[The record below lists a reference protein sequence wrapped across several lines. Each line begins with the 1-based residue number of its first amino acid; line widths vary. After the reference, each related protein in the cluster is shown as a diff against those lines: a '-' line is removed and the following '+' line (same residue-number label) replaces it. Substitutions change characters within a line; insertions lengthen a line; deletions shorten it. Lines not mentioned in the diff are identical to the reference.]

1 MRAHRWMSVGLVVAM
16 VVGVAGCESMKR
28 KFTRKPRVQQGPEP
42 IFALEREYRPEF
54 SPEVRYQAHFAYW
67 KAAHGDL
74 LEGLGQVTRA
84 RRMHAVREALKEL
97 RAMQALLEGPPVTG
111 LGRLIDELAA
121 LEGPLDDPTLDA
133 SRLAFLHAT
142 VESLRRRID
151 RGYAYHKMKPSL
163 KPDMPA
169 QPATEG
175 SPGGA
180 TSTMPAEGAAHDAPA
195 R

>member
-1 MRAHRWMSVGLVVAM
+1 MRAHRWISMGVV
-16 VVGVAGCESMKR
+16 VVVMMAGAAGCESMKR
-28 KFTRKPRVQQGPEP
+28 KFTRKPGVQQGPEP
-42 IFALEREYRPEF
+42 IFALEQEYRPEF

-84 RRMHAVREALKEL
+84 RRLHAVREALKEL

-121 LEGPLDDPTLDA
+121 LEGPLADPTLDA
-133 SRLAFLHAT
+133 PRLAFLHAT

-151 RGYAYHKMKPSL
+151 RGYDYRKMKSSL

-169 QPATEG
+169 HP
-175 SPGGA
+175 
-180 TSTMPAEGAAHDAPA
+180 TSAPPAEGAAHDAPA